1 MTWPRRSKPF
11 TKTVPVKK
19 TKKAARRST
28 RKPAK
33 SVLITAKAGDAQLKR
48 ALSRAKTRKKHT
60 ELMDHSVPETLLFQG
75 VISTSNHRQSPE
87 VEYRKEHET
96 SPFILSLR
104 SELVAPKA
112 LIEEAQFEPIR
123 LNLLQGHNH
132 SMVPLVKKTSL
143 ENAFE
148 VGNLSLS
155 HEDIAEQLAE
165 EVLATHGWSRLSL
178 PINSSEP
185 TLSIKRVEQPIAEGA
200 FAEHSF
206 MPIISSE
213 TFAPSQ
219 VPEDIFAYFDFPE
232 EEAIYQLNELE
243 EDLEE
248 LLLID
253 EEVEEIFE
261 DHEEELAS
269 SGFTWPSIKLPSL
282 QMPAFMLGNGS
293 FRAVASF
300 LVLSFI
306 FVLPLHAMNVMQ
318 ELRQTQSDLES
329 AGTQGAELLT
339 IAAQSAAQRDGA
351 GASDAFASAGQ
362 SFDEAKETVGE
373 LGAIT
378 SLILSSLPATKES
391 FQTGTSLITAG
402 EELAIAGERIADGY
416 RAIEMELSPTPISR
430 LDLLNAYLTS
440 ALPHLHKAS
449 VALTNVTP
457 EVLSDKQ
464 AQQLDTLSSALPAL
478 IETVEEFQELYALAA
493 PLLGA
498 DGTKRYLV
506 VFQNNT
512 EIRPT
517 GGFIG
522 SFAEIKMHDGVIEH
536 MQIPGGGSYDLQ
548 GTLQNNL
555 IAPEPL
561 QLLKA
566 RWEFQDGNWFP
577 DFPTSARQLMQFY
590 QDAGGP
596 SVDGVLAINA
606 TFVADLLAILG
617 PITMDEYGRTID
629 QENFIFEAQ
638 KIVELEYDKEENRP
652 KAFIG
657 DLAPKLVERAI
668 EKTSQDF
675 LSVVDYLNTGLSQ
688 KHVQLYLDNEVLQR
702 EIIARGWGGEMKWT
716 EGDYLMVVDTNLGG
730 GKTDGVIKQNVDVQ
744 VDIAEDGSIINTVT
758 IDRTHYGIRGLLFTG
773 VNNVDYLRVYVPKG
787 SELLSAEGFEKPD
800 DYLFDKPEDDWV
812 LDDDLTYA
820 AQTHSSDPLSHTD
833 ITEEHGKTVFGNW
846 VQTQPGTT
854 STIQF
859 SYRLPIT
866 IDALEPQEGFVAAM
880 KSWLGLPQTDQYTLL
895 VQKQPGVLDRTTNV
909 TVHVPD
915 TLSTLWSSHDTA
927 GTTIDNDSDALLATL
942 FESL

>member
-1 MTWPRRSKPF
+1 
-11 TKTVPVKK
+11 VPVKK
-19 TKKAARRST
+19 TKKTARRST

-33 SVLITAKAGDAQLKR
+33 PVFITAKASDAQLKR
-48 ALSRAKTRKKHT
+48 ALSRAKTRKNHT

-75 VISTSNHRQSPE
+75 VIATANHKQSPA
-87 VEYRKEHET
+87 VAYSREHET
-96 SPFILSLR
+96 SPFVLSLR
-104 SELVAPKA
+104 SELETPKA
-112 LIEEAQFEPIR
+112 LIEEAQFELIR
-123 LNLLQGHNH
+123 LNLLQGRNH
-132 SMVPLVKKTSL
+132 SMIPLVQKVSD
-143 ENAFE
+143 NAA
-148 VGNLSLS
+148 VDIGNLSLS

-165 EVLATHGWSRLSL
+165 EVLATHGWNRLSL
-178 PINSSEP
+178 PLGSTEP
-185 TLSIKRVEQPIAEGA
+185 TLSIKRIEQPIAQGA
-200 FAEHSF
+200 FAQQ
-206 MPIISSE
+206 PLVPLTSSKS
-213 TFAPSQ
+213 FAPSQ

-232 EEAIYQLNELE
+232 EEALSQLDELE
-243 EDLEE
+243 EDIEDLLFIEDPEE
-248 LLLID
+248 ID
-253 EEVEEIFE
+253 EEIV
-261 DHEEELAS
+261 AP
-269 SGFTWPSIKLPSL
+269 GFTWPSIKLPSF
-282 QMPAFMLGNGS
+282 QMPAFMLPNGT

-306 FVLPLHAMNVMQ
+306 FVLPLHAMSVVQ
-318 ELRQTQSDLES
+318 GLRQTQSDLEN
-329 AGTQGAELLT
+329 AGAQGAELLSS
-339 IAAQSAAQRDGA
+339 AAQSAIQRDGA
-351 GASDAFASAGQ
+351 GASHAFANAGRR
-362 SFDEAKETVGE
+362 FDEAKETVGD
-373 LGAIT
+373 LGTIT
-378 SLILSSLPATKES
+378 SLILSSLPNTKES

-416 RAIEMELSPTPISR
+416 HAIEKELSPTPISR
-430 LDLLNAYLTS
+430 LNLLQAYLSS
-440 ALPHLHKAS
+440 ALPHLHKARA
-449 VALTNVTP
+449 ALTNVTP
-457 EVLSDKQ
+457 EVLSDNQ
-464 AQQLDTLSSALPAL
+464 ADQLRMLASALPAL

-522 SFAEIKMHDGVIEH
+522 SFAEIKIHDGVIEH

-548 GTLQNNL
+548 GTLQENL
-555 IAPEPL
+555 IAPKPL
-561 QLLKA
+561 QLLSA

-617 PITMDEYGRTID
+617 PVTMDEYGRTID
-629 QENFIFEAQ
+629 QDNFIFEAQ
-638 KIVELEYDKEENRP
+638 KIVELEYDREENRP

-688 KHVQLYLDNEVLQR
+688 KHVQLYLDDENLQR
-702 EIIARGWGGEMKWT
+702 EIIARGWGGELKWT

-758 IDRTHYGIRGLLFTG
+758 IARTHYGIRGLLFTG

-787 SELLSAEGFEKPD
+787 SELLSATGFEKPD
-800 DYLFDKPEDDWV
+800 DYLFDRPEDDWV

-820 AQTHSSDPLSHTD
+820 ALTHSSDPLSHTD

-866 IDALEPQEGFVAAM
+866 IDALEPQEGFMAAM
-880 KSWLGLPQTDQYTLL
+880 KSWMGLPQTDQYTLL
-895 VQKQPGVLDRTTNV
+895 VQKQPGVLERTTNV
-909 TVHVPD
+909 TVNVPS
-915 TLSTLWSSHDTA
+915 TLSTLWSSHDIA